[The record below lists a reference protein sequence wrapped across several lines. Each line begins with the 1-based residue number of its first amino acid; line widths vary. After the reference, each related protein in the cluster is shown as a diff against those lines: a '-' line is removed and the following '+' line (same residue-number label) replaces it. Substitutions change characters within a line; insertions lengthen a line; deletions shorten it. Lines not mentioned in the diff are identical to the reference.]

1 LEFRQA
7 AGFEG
12 LIVLA
17 VIYFIL
23 SQLQKAGKR
32 VNQAPPHP
40 LPPASRSQPS
50 ATQPEGLSLR
60 TILREI
66 ERVKQEMQIER
77 PDAVHRPLPAPRPG
91 SKPLAARRPSPPKR
105 PQVAQDER
113 GPLGRHSQ
121 TRLPSAEEVEELTTF
136 DEGRSLED
144 TESVEG
150 FDADRSRR
158 TRLRVDTDEQAEAVI
173 QQRLKAV
180 EARNQP
186 HRDADHRA
194 FDQKIR
200 AEGSATSP
208 KLQFTSDRLKE
219 AFVWREILGPPKA
232 LED

>member
-1 LEFRQA
+1 MLEFREA

-32 VNQAPPHP
+32 ANQ
-40 LPPASRSQPS
+40 SRQAATPGEQPS
-50 ATQPEGLSLR
+50 ATQREGLSLD
-60 TILREI
+60 TILKEI
-66 ERVKQEMQIER
+66 QRVKQQQMRR
-77 PDAVHRPLPAPRPG
+77 PDAASRPLPDAQ
-91 SKPLAARRPSPPKR
+91 SSATPLPARRPSPPKR
-105 PQVAQDER
+105 AQVAQDER

-121 TRLPSAEEVEELTTF
+121 TRLPSAEEVEERTTF

-158 TRLRVDTDEQAEAVI
+158 TRVRVDTDEQAEAVV

-180 EARNQP
+180 QARNQP
-186 HRDADHRA
+186 HREADHQA
-194 FDQKIR
+194 FDQQIR
-200 AEGSATSP
+200 AGAPAAAPALRPTNE
-208 KLQFTSDRLKE
+208 RLRE
-219 AFVWREILGPPKA
+219 AFVWREILGPPKG
-232 LED
+232 LEG